1 VISATLRDIAI
12 IVVAVETII
21 INALL
26 ILLVWQIWRLIKMI
40 REEIKP
46 ILEDTKDTVGTVRGT
61 ADFVSNNVVD
71 PVVKTSGKIAGFR
84 QTLRTL
90 QNEIRGPVQPRPAPR
105 SAPPR
110 PAPPHPAPTPPPPST
125 GATTPLPPTPPI
137 VD

>member
-1 VISATLRDIAI
+1 MISATLRDIAI
-12 IVVAVETII
+12 IIVAVETII

-61 ADFVSNNVVD
+61 ADFVSSNVVD

-90 QNEIRGPVQPRPAPR
+90 QNEIRGPGQPKPAPPR

-110 PAPPHPAPTPPPPST
+110 PAPPST
-125 GATTPLPPTPPI
+125 GATSITSTPPT
-137 VD
+137 VE

>member
-46 ILEDTKDTVGTVRGT
+46 ILEDTKDTIGTVRGT
-61 ADFVSNNVVD
+61 ADFVSSNVVD

-90 QNEIRGPVQPRPAPR
+90 QNEIRGPVQTRPAPPR

-110 PAPPHPAPTPPPPST
+110 PAPPPST
-125 GATTPLPPTPPI
+125 GATTPIPLTPPTA
-137 VD
+137 D

>member
-46 ILEDTKDTVGTVRGT
+46 ILEDTKETVGTVRGT
-61 ADFVSNNVVD
+61 ADFVSSNVVD

-90 QNEIRGPVQPRPAPR
+90 QSEIRGPVQPRRAPR

-110 PAPPHPAPTPPPPST
+110 PAPPPSST
-125 GATTPLPPTPPI
+125 GASTPTSSTPPT

>member
-12 IVVAVETII
+12 IIVAVETII
-21 INALL
+21 INGLL

-90 QNEIRGPVQPRPAPR
+90 QSEIRGPIQPKPAQPRRAQ
-105 SAPPR
+105 SV
-110 PAPPHPAPTPPPPST
+110 PPPST
-125 GATTPLPPTPPI
+125 GSATAVPPTPPAL
-137 VD
+137 D

>member
-46 ILEDTKDTVGTVRGT
+46 ILEDTKDTIGTVRGT

-90 QNEIRGPVQPRPAPR
+90 QNEIRGPVQPRQAPPR
-105 SAPPR
+105 SVPPR
-110 PAPPHPAPTPPPPST
+110 PAPPPTAPPPST
-125 GATTPLPPTPPI
+125 GATTPLPPT

>member
-12 IVVAVETII
+12 IIVAVETII
-21 INALL
+21 INGLL
-26 ILLVWQIWRLIKMI
+26 ILLIWQIWRLIKMI

-46 ILEDTKDTVGTVRGT
+46 ILEDTKDTIGTVRGT
-61 ADFVSNNVVD
+61 ADFVSSNVVD

-90 QNEIRGPVQPRPAPR
+90 QNEIRGPVQMRAAPPR

-110 PAPPHPAPTPPPPST
+110 PAPPPST
-125 GATTPLPPTPPI
+125 GATTPIPPTPPTA
-137 VD
+137 D

>member
-12 IVVAVETII
+12 IIVAVETII

-46 ILEDTKDTVGTVRGT
+46 ILEDTKDTIGTVRGT
-61 ADFVSNNVVD
+61 ADFVRSNVVD
-71 PVVKTSGKIAGFR
+71 PVVKTSGRIAGFR

-90 QNEIRGPVQPRPAPR
+90 QNEIRGPVQPRPAPPR

-110 PAPPHPAPTPPPPST
+110 PAPPPST
-125 GATTPLPPTPPI
+125 GATTPVTPTPPP

>member
-12 IVVAVETII
+12 IIVAVETII

-26 ILLVWQIWRLIKMI
+26 ILLVWQVWRLIKMI

-61 ADFVSNNVVD
+61 ADFVSGNVVD
-71 PVVKTSGKIAGFR
+71 PVVKTSGRIAGFR

-90 QNEIRGPVQPRPAPR
+90 QDEIRGPVRTRPASR
-105 SAPPR
+105 PPQ
-110 PAPPHPAPTPPPPST
+110 PPPST
-125 GATTPLPPTPPI
+125 GATTPTPTPPTA
-137 VD
+137 D

>member
-12 IVVAVETII
+12 IIVAVETII

-46 ILEDTKDTVGTVRGT
+46 ILEDTKDTIGTVRGT
-61 ADFVSNNVVD
+61 ADFVSSNVVD
-71 PVVKTSGKIAGFR
+71 PVVKTSGRIAGFR

-90 QNEIRGPVQPRPAPR
+90 QNEIRGPVQPRPAPPR

-110 PAPPHPAPTPPPPST
+110 PAPPPST
-125 GATTPLPPTPPI
+125 GATTPVTPTPPP

>member
-1 VISATLRDIAI
+1 MISATLRDIAI

-40 REEIKP
+40 RDEIKP

-61 ADFVSNNVVD
+61 ADFVSSNVVD
-71 PVVKTSGKIAGFR
+71 PVVKTGGRIAGFR

-90 QNEIRGPVQPRPAPR
+90 QDEIRGPARPRPAAR
-105 SAPPR
+105 PPQ
-110 PAPPHPAPTPPPPST
+110 PPPST
-125 GATTPLPPTPPI
+125 GATVPTSTPPSA
-137 VD
+137 D